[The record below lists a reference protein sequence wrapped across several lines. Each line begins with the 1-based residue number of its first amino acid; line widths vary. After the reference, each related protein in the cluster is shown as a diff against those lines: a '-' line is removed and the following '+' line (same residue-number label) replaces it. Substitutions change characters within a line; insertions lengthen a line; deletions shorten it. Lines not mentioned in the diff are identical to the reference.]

1 MVVFSMNYIL
11 YVLLVVYAIIYI
23 KQIVNA
29 VSEITTINYLLT
41 TIEKAINDLKRLN
54 DHSGSYKSD
63 PYFQN
68 NVTPIREI
76 MVKEMPRINKVL
88 PYSLVTLSL
97 NQSDDILE
105 ENFRIIASQ
114 IFDKNNEIHYRKFWF
129 LNPLIALKKFFL
141 LPSEILSW
149 FGINLS
155 TFPGRI
161 FSLVIWVTSLF
172 AQETISQILSF
183 VITHFFKGQ
192 K

>member
-23 KQIVNA
+23 KQIINA
-29 VSEITTINYLLT
+29 VSEISTINYLLT
-41 TIEKAINDLKRLN
+41 SINKVMNDLKRLN
-54 DHSGSYKSD
+54 DQSGSYKYD
-63 PYFQN
+63 PCSQN

-76 MVKEMPRINKVL
+76 MIKEMPRINKVL

-97 NQSDDILE
+97 NQPDDILE
-105 ENFRIIASQ
+105 ENFKIIASQ
-114 IFDKNNEIHYRKFWF
+114 IYDKNNEIHYRKLWF
-129 LNPLIALKKFFL
+129 LNPLIALKNFFL

-149 FGINLS
+149 FGISLS

-161 FSLVIWVTSLF
+161 FSLMIWIASLF

-183 VITHFFKGQ
+183 VITHFFKSQ